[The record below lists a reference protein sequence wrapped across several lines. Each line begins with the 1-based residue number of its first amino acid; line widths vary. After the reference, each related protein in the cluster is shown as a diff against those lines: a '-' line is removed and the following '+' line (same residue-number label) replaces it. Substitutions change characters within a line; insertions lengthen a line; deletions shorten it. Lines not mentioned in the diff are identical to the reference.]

1 MQSIERS
8 REPRNM
14 HIGLHIRR
22 KSVKKEK
29 QNTELKKQP
38 RQQLR
43 LSIIIPFYNAEPYTH
58 ELLKVLA
65 PQITDE
71 VEVIV
76 VDDGSKKPFK
86 TEFPFV
92 KVHRQQNRGCASARN
107 VGIDKARGDY
117 ISFIDAD
124 DMVSRDFVSKILEKT
139 KDEPDVIE
147 MSWKSLTENGWN
159 IKAKLNNQNER
170 LSNPS
175 VCTRVFKRSFIGDI
189 RFNEKKDSTEDEDF
203 SRKCGYK
210 YPLGDYKPLRAH
222 KAAVITDFVYFYRD
236 EVPMSK
242 NKRFAA
248 GLMNTKRVIFYYDHV
263 TADMTDVLEEIK
275 KEDEVNEVFLQTN
288 QCDIPELKRYC
299 QISKPIPTWA
309 HYIKGEPCGH
319 LTKRAIPTQTQVVIY
334 RRNLSSIGGLMTF
347 IMNFVDEMA
356 DEYDLTVVCDN
367 FNGKERLLQLM
378 SKVRILV
385 GVSNIVDCDTLIVLS
400 FLDHIPS
407 NVRYKKLV
415 RMCHACRTD
424 LSWHIPED
432 YDELLYVSRT
442 AMESFGV
449 GGGKVVH
456 NMISKKDNE
465 LLLLVSATR
474 LPADDKGDI
483 ENRMRKL
490 CDMLN
495 RADIPF
501 MWLNFSDGEL
511 KNAPKNFFNMG
522 ISYDMERI
530 IKKADYVVTL
540 SDSECWSYTVLE
552 ALTNRTPLI
561 TTPFPSAFEMGVI
574 DGYNAHVVPFDMDFD
589 VNILK
594 KVPEFDYGYD
604 NFEIKEQWEQILGEK
619 KPFKKYEPEKSVLVK
634 VLVGYDD
641 VLLNRHLEKGSEHI
655 MTKQR
660 AMEIINTKQNLIEV
674 LKEF

>member
-1 MQSIERS
+1 MT
-8 REPRNM
+8 
-14 HIGLHIRR
+14 
-22 KSVKKEK
+22 KS
-29 QNTELKKQP
+29 KQP
-38 RQQLR
+38 KIR
-43 LSIIIPFYNAEPYTH
+43 LSIIIPYYNAEPYTS

-65 PQITDE
+65 PQITEE
-71 VEVIV
+71 VEVIL
-76 VDDGSKKPFK
+76 VDDGSKKPFR
-86 TEFPFV
+86 TDQPFV
-92 KVHRQQNRGCASARN
+92 KVIRQQNRGCSHARN
-107 VGIDKARGDY
+107 VGIDKAKGDY

-124 DMVSRDFVSKILEKT
+124 DLVSRFFVSKVLEKT

-147 MSWKSLTENGWN
+147 MSWKSLTSNGWN
-159 IKAKLNNQNER
+159 LTAKLNSQEDR
-170 LSNPS
+170 LTNPS
-175 VCTRVFKRSFIGDI
+175 VCTRVFKRSFIGDV

-222 KAAVITDFVYFYRD
+222 KAAVITDFMYFYRD
-236 EVPMSK
+236 DVTMSK

-263 TADMTDVLEEIK
+263 TADMTEVLEEIK

-299 QISKPIPTWA
+299 QISKPFPTWG
-309 HYIKGEPCGH
+309 HIIKGEHCSH
-319 LTKRAIPTQTQVVIY
+319 LTKKAIPTKTQVVIY
-334 RRNLSSIGGLMTF
+334 RRNLSTIGGLMTF

-356 DEYDLTVVCDN
+356 DEYDITVLCDN
-367 FNGKERLLQLM
+367 FTGQERLMQLM
-378 SKVRILV
+378 KKVRVMV
-385 GVSNIVDCDTLIVLS
+385 GVSNILDCDTLIVLS
-400 FLDHIPS
+400 FLDQIPK
-407 NVRYKKLV
+407 NVSAKKIV

-424 LSWHIPED
+424 RSWHIPED

-449 GGGKVVH
+449 TDGKVVH
-456 NMISKKDNE
+456 NMISPKNNE

-495 RADIPF
+495 RSDIRF
-501 MWLNFSDGEL
+501 MWLNFSDGNL
-511 KNAPKNFFNMG
+511 KNPPKNFFNMG
-522 ISYDMERI
+522 ISLDMESI

-552 ALTNRTPLI
+552 ALTNGTPLI
-561 TTPFPSAFEMGVI
+561 CTPFPSAFEMGVI
-574 DGYNAHVVPFDMDFD
+574 DGYNAHIVPFDMDFD
-589 VNILK
+589 VSVLRE
-594 KVPEFDYGYD
+594 VPEFKYSYENDY
-604 NFEIKEQWEQILGEK
+604 IKGQWKWILGEP
-619 KPFKKYEPEKSVLVK
+619 KPYERYQPEQNVLVR
-634 VLVGYDD
+634 VIAGYDD
-641 VLLNRHLEKGSEHI
+641 VLLNRHLSKGTEHI

-660 AMEIINTKQNLIEV
+660 AMQIINTKQNLIEII
-674 LKEF
+674 KEI

>member
-1 MQSIERS
+1 MPKEQK
-8 REPRNM
+8 EP
-14 HIGLHIRR
+14 
-22 KSVKKEK
+22 KKKE
-29 QNTELKKQP
+29 QP

-43 LSIIIPFYNAEPYTH
+43 LSIIIPFYNAEPYTS
-58 ELLKVLA
+58 ELLDVLA

-76 VDDGSKKPFK
+76 VDDGSKIPFK
-86 TEFPFV
+86 TDHSFV
-92 KVHRQQNRGCASARN
+92 RVQRQQNRGCSSARN

-124 DMVSRDFVSKILEKT
+124 DMVSEDFVSKILEKT

-147 MSWKSLTENGWN
+147 MSWKSLTSNGWN
-159 IKAKLNNQNER
+159 LTAKLNSDTDR

-203 SRKCGYK
+203 SRKCGYIV
-210 YPLGDYKPLRAH
+210 PLGDTEPLRAH

-236 EVPMSK
+236 DVTMSK

-299 QISKPIPTWA
+299 QISKPFATWG
-309 HYIKGEPCGH
+309 HIIKGEPCGH
-319 LTKRAIPTQTQVVIY
+319 LTKKAIPTKTQVVIY

-356 DEYDLTVVCDN
+356 ENYDLTVLCDN
-367 FNGKERLLQLM
+367 FTGQERIMQLM
-378 SKVRILV
+378 PKVRLII
-385 GVSNIVDCDTLIVLS
+385 GSSNIVACDTLIVLS
-400 FLDHIPS
+400 FLDQIPQ
-407 NVRYKKLV
+407 NVMYKKIV

-424 LSWHIPED
+424 KSWHIPED
-432 YDELLYVSRT
+432 YDELVYVSRT

-449 GGGKVVH
+449 TDGKVIH
-456 NMISKKDNE
+456 NFSNANVCDMLI
-465 LLLLVSATR
+465 LVSATR

-490 CDMLN
+490 ADMLN
-495 RADIPF
+495 ASDISF
-501 MWLNFSDGEL
+501 MWLNFSDGQL
-511 KNAPKNFFNMG
+511 KNPPKNFYNMG
-522 ISYDMERI
+522 ISCNMESI
-530 IKKADYVVTL
+530 IKKASYVVAL

-552 ALTNRTPLI
+552 ALTNGVPLI
-561 TTPFPSAFEMGVI
+561 CTPFPSAFEMGVK
-574 DGYNAHVVPFDMDFD
+574 DGINAHVVPFDMDFD
-589 VNILK
+589 VNILR
-594 KVPEFDYGYD
+594 KVPKFVYCYD
-604 NFEIKEQWEQILGEK
+604 DDHIKEQWEQILGEP
-619 KPFKKYEPEKSVLVK
+619 KPFKRYEPEKSVLVR

-641 VLLNRHLEKGSEHI
+641 VVLHRHLEKGSEHI
-655 MTKQR
+655 MTEQR
-660 AMEIINTKQNLIEV
+660 AMQIINTKQNLIEV
-674 LKEF
+674 IKDI